1 MLLNQRYRRP
11 GAADAGGPLNRAA
24 GIPLCRP
31 PVPCEHGVVSTI
43 ELYGGTAK
51 AFADVV
57 ARIRDEQWE
66 LPGLG
71 VWTVRSLV
79 GHTSRAVQTVIDYLA
94 LDEPATISIATAEQY
109 YAHVTPDAAASA
121 AVARRGIE
129 SGIALG
135 ADPVPA
141 IAAAN
146 KRVLVR
152 LGEQRLDRRI
162 AVRGGNMLL
171 QEYLRTRLFELVVH
185 TMDIERAT
193 GIRATF
199 PEGAVRECA
208 RLAAGIAAD
217 AGRGEELLLA
227 MTGRADLP
235 ERFSIV

>member
-1 MLLNQRYRRP
+1 VRP
-11 GAADAGGPLNRAA
+11 GAL
-24 GIPLCRP
+24 PLCQARP
-31 PVPCEHGVVSTI
+31 PCEHYVVSTI

-57 ARIRDEQWE
+57 ARIRDDQWE

-71 VWTVRSLV
+71 LWTVRSLV

-94 LDEPATISIATAEQY
+94 LDEPDTISIATAEQY

-129 SGIALG
+129 SGLALG
-135 ADPVPA
+135 DDPVRT
-141 IAAAN
+141 IIAAN

-152 LGEQRLDRRI
+152 LGEQRLDRRV
-162 AVRGGNMLL
+162 AVRGGNMPL

-185 TMDIERAT
+185 TMDVERAT
-193 GIRATF
+193 RIRPAF
-199 PEGAVRECA
+199 PEGAVRDCA

-217 AGRGEELLLA
+217 AGRGEDLLLA
-227 MTGRADLP
+227 MTGRAELP
-235 ERFSIV
+235 EHFSIV